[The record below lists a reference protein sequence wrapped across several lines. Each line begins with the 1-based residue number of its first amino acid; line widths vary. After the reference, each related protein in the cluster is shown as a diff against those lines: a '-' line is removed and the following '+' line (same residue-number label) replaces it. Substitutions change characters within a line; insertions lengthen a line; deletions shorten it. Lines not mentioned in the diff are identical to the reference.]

1 MLFAKGLNPGG
12 PPTVKN
18 IHSDSG
24 MAAACKDDI
33 VTPYNEGKYPSIVL
47 AKPFVVK

>member
-18 IHSDSG
+18 IHSG
-24 MAAACKDDI
+24 LAAASKDDI

-47 AKPFVVK
+47 RKPFVVK